1 MADTGMARE
10 TLFALRETIARLEGK
25 PVPAL
30 AAAAHDVLA
39 SDDRVANPAGAPSG
53 QSLST
58 GILDLDAALQG
69 GFPLDA
75 LTEIRSSALRDA
87 GATTGFVLAL
97 TAILRARDGEA
108 QPAAS
113 PVLWIGE
120 TVVAMEAGLP
130 YALGL
135 GDFGVAP
142 QGFLHA
148 SPRKLDEAL
157 WLAEAALAS
166 AVFTLVVLEVRGN
179 PAHFGLTESR
189 RLSLRAKAAGR
200 PLFVLRQAGEE
211 EASSALLRLLVEP
224 APAAARLLPDG
235 SRLGGSIGNPS
246 FRLTLEKSRNPAPLS
261 FVLEWNA
268 HDRQFHPATQ
278 RPAFVERPAAHSVTQ
293 FSAPVD
299 RPDRPQALGP
309 VLAYHR
315 AS

>member
-1 MADTGMARE
+1 MAHTAVARE

-39 SDDRVANPAGAPSG
+39 GESVVARPADPQPARA
-53 QSLST
+53 LTT
-58 GILDLDAALQG
+58 GVSDLDAVLQG

-75 LTEIRSSALRDA
+75 LTEIRSLALRDA
-87 GATTGFVLAL
+87 GAATGFLLAL
-97 TAILRARDGEA
+97 AARLRRLDDAARPAIA
-108 QPAAS
+108 PA
-113 PVLWIGE
+113 LWIGE
-120 TVVAMEAGLP
+120 TVVSMEAGLP

-135 GDFGVAP
+135 RDFGVEPRGLLFA
-142 QGFLHA
+142 A
-148 SPRKLDEAL
+148 PRKLDEAL

-166 AVFTLVVLEVRGN
+166 AAFTLVVLEVRGN

-200 PLFVLRQAGEE
+200 PLFVLRQGGEE
-211 EASSALLRLLVEP
+211 EASSALLRLLIEP
-224 APAAARLLPDG
+224 APASVRSLPDG
-235 SRLGGSIGNPS
+235 SMLGGSIGNPS

-268 HDRQFHPATQ
+268 NDRQFYPVTQHPAL
-278 RPAFVERPAAHSVTQ
+278 VERPAAHSGAQ
-293 FSAPVD
+293 LSAAVD
-299 RPDRPQALGP
+299 RPDRPQALGS
-309 VLAYHR
+309 VLAYQR

>member
-1 MADTGMARE
+1 MASNAVARE

-30 AAAAHDVLA
+30 SAAEHDALA
-39 SDDRVANPAGAPSG
+39 GDPPALRPADSKPGKMLTTGVSDV
-53 QSLST
+53 
-58 GILDLDAALQG
+58 DAALQG

-87 GATTGFVLAL
+87 GATAGFVLAL
-97 TAILRARDGEA
+97 TARLRAGDSDATPEI
-108 QPAAS
+108 S
-113 PVLWIGE
+113 PILWIGE
-120 TVVAMEAGLP
+120 TVVTMEAGLP

-135 GDFGVAP
+135 RDFGVEP
-142 QGFLHA
+142 LGFLYA
-148 SPRKLDEAL
+148 APRKLDEAL
-157 WLAEAALAS
+157 WLAETALAS

-211 EASSALLRLLVEP
+211 EASSALLRLCIEP

-235 SRLGGSIGNPS
+235 SMLGGSIGNPS

-268 HDRQFHPATQ
+268 HDRQFFPVAQHPAL
-278 RPAFVERPAAHSVTQ
+278 VERPAAHSVAKL
-293 FSAPVD
+293 SAAVD
-299 RPDRPQALGP
+299 RSDRPQTLGS
-309 VLAYHR
+309 VLAYQR